1 MDDIESRVH
10 TFIHENFPVSDELV
24 PGESLLENGT
34 IDSIGVLTLVTW
46 LEQEFGFTVE
56 DDEVLPENLES
67 IDNLVRYIGSK
78 LDEAGHPA

>member
-1 MDDIESRVH
+1 MDDIEPRVQ